1 MPLSGTPR
9 RPTPPAFLVVPIVA
23 SLLFGSCAM
32 FRKYDMA
39 QIHQES
45 AASATRNPVIV
56 IHGFIGSKLRNIE
69 TNERVWGGMS
79 DAIKRSSIDDLT
91 LPIDRRPIA
100 DNRDDLIPYALY
112 ERIAGVKFYGAMMDA
127 LRDVGGYRVGDIN
140 NPTPADTC
148 FVYLYDWRRDN
159 VESSIGLGRTI
170 RQIKAR
176 LGNPD
181 LKFDIVA
188 HSMGGYLATYYLK
201 YGLEDVVRDGR
212 DHPVTWAGA
221 PDLGRVILVGT
232 PLRGTMAALK
242 LLNNGISRSMSPDEV
257 FTMPSVY
264 QLLPDDGRGR
274 LLDPAG
280 NRMDTDLYDADTWV
294 RNGWSVF
301 GERKGAAR
309 VPAAEAVAYQ
319 PGATAEERLHPKG
332 PAGEAEQR
340 RYQFLKAALQQA
352 RGFRSALDREAATDS
367 PVPVHV
373 FGSDCIP
380 TLDRAILKP
389 TAGGPVTLFDG
400 EATPDRSARQMESE
414 LMAPG
419 DGTVTARSLMG
430 LPPASRDETG
440 TGSGSGA
447 RFASTFFV
455 CETHGLLPANPGF
468 QDNLF
473 YVLFHG
479 QTKPAAV
486 VRSQIG
492 N

>member
-1 MPLSGTPR
+1 
-9 RPTPPAFLVVPIVA
+9 
-23 SLLFGSCAM
+23 
-32 FRKYDMA
+32 
-39 QIHQES
+39 
-45 AASATRNPVIV
+45 
-56 IHGFIGSKLRNIE
+56 
-69 TNERVWGGMS
+69 MS

-100 DNRDDLIPYALY
+100 DNRDDLVPYALY

-159 VESSIGLGRTI
+159 VESAIALGRTI

-242 LLNNGISRSMSPDEV
+242 LLNNGISRSMSPEEV

-274 LLDPAG
+274 LLNPTG
-280 NRMDTDLYDADTWV
+280 NRMDTDLYDAETWV

-319 PGATAEERLHPKG
+319 QGAAADERLPSEG

-340 RYQFLKAALQQA
+340 RYQFLKAALRQA

-389 TAGGPVTLFDG
+389 TASGPVTLFDG

-430 LPPASRDETG
+430 LPPVSRDDTG